1 MGGGGGERIGKQGS
15 TQGGG
20 ADIGIH
26 SANSL
31 REGKKCKG
39 KKGERSDN
47 GDEVKHREDVG
58 REGKERE
65 HDGLL
70 SLFLLRLNQLKRH
83 CSYETPSLLHHTTK
97 GDSFCR

>member
-1 MGGGGGERIGKQGS
+1 MG
-15 TQGGG
+15 
-20 ADIGIH
+20 
-26 SANSL
+26 
-31 REGKKCKG
+31 EGKKWKG
-39 KKGERSDN
+39 KKGERRNN
-47 GDEVKHREDVG
+47 GG
-58 REGKERE
+58 RVNDRACGGRGGKERE